1 MVGEWPLLPAADFA
15 SFEFVNIRVL
25 FFELQITA
33 QLCISAQMREILIYF
48 PTVSI
53 CGINFLVRCNEE
65 KPENCLCTCVFTQQN
80 PLICT
85 HNYV

>member
-1 MVGEWPLLPAADFA
+1 MGFVVSFFFLPIYYHPVVRICTN
-15 SFEFVNIRVL
+15 E
-25 FFELQITA
+25 
-33 QLCISAQMREILIYF
+33 REILIYF

-65 KPENCLCTCVFTQQN
+65 EPENCLCTCVFTQQN

-85 HNYV
+85 RNYV